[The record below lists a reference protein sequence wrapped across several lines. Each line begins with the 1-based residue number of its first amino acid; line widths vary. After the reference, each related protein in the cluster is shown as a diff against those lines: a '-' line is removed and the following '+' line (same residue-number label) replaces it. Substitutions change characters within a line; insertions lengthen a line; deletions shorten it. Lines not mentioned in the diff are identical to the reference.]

1 VTAWALLDGVAHR
14 NEQEQ
19 RSAVFAASRK
29 PDAEDA
35 SRKAR
40 LRTVANSVTGYE
52 SIILWPVP
60 EKKQIVAPIPAALN
74 LLTPGSKKPLV
85 IRFDGPY
92 WYYQP
97 PEKAPSKE
105 AHEAQ
110 GSPLAIDIQAEN
122 FISLTM
128 EAHQSLGNSIPL
140 GRCREIE
147 VEVLNR
153 DNRRG
158 LVSVGVLLT
167 DSKAPGRP
175 TIYLGQ
181 QYVASS
187 EPDHFAIKTLP
198 VSDVLRFAVPQTG
211 KVRRFDEINVMFFP
225 DGANFGKGPKM
236 AVGQFE
242 LEPR

>member
-1 VTAWALLDGVAHR
+1 VH
-14 NEQEQ
+14 
-19 RSAVFAASRK
+19 AASRNAGA
-29 PDAEDA
+29 DEGTG
-35 SRKAR
+35 KAR
-40 LRTVANSVTGYE
+40 SPVAANAEKGYE

-60 EKKQIVAPIPAALN
+60 EKKQIVAPIPAPSN
-74 LLTPGSKKPLV
+74 LLEPGSKKPLV

-105 AHEAQ
+105 AHQAQ

-128 EAHQSLGNSIPL
+128 EAHQALGNAIPL

-167 DSKAPGRP
+167 DSKAQGRP

-181 QYVASS
+181 QPVVSS
-187 EPDHFAIKTLP
+187 EAEHFAVKTSP
-198 VSDVLRFAVPQTG
+198 VSEVLRFVVPESG

-236 AVGQFE
+236 AVGEFQ